1 MCLIIDSTISSF
13 RASAPNEEHLLIK
26 VRYIFDLR
34 ARKKWRY
41 QGTWLDSYSEFFPS
55 VLSLPNL
62 ILNLII
68 SIL

>member
-41 QGTWLDSYSEFFPS
+41 QGTWLDSSSSFFQVS
-55 VLSLPNL
+55 
-62 ILNLII
+62 
-68 SIL
+68 